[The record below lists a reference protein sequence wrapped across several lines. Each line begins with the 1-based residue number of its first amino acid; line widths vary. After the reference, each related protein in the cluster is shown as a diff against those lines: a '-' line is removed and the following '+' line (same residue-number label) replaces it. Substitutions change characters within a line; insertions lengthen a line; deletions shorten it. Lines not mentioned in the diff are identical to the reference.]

1 MKKMISLFLAAALTV
16 SMAGCGGSGSKG
28 EGQTGAAGE
37 AASQAG
43 KDSIAIATD
52 VDIDTLHPSDFS
64 TTIEHTIL
72 TQLYDPL
79 MYMNPDGA
87 HEPEPRIA
95 ESCTIS
101 DDGKD
106 YTFKLRDDVTF
117 HDGSAVT
124 AEDVKFSLELY
135 MESEYQGSQVAGL
148 ESVEAPDETTVICHL
163 DNPYSPFLLGV
174 CQVPIASK
182 AYYEKSESDFAGQ
195 PMGSGPYKYAGR
207 EKGSKITLEAY
218 DGYYRGEAAIKNV
231 TFEVIPDQ
239 STTAIALKTGEVD
252 FAMAESST
260 MAQIQGDESLAVEE
274 IGTSGFSYV
283 SMNLEKEPFN
293 SELVRKAINYAINR
307 ENIVA
312 VCYDNEAEINSNIC
326 SKERF
331 GYSDAQFQY
340 TYDPEK
346 AKELLKE
353 AGVTTPLNLGS
364 ILVAEKYSNLATVIQ
379 SDLSAVGL
387 ETTIEVKEF
396 NAYID
401 DLTSGN
407 YDITALE
414 MTLDGDTQQLEMAFC
429 SDFIG
434 TANNARYS
442 NADMDKLFAQA
453 KAETDNDA
461 RASIFNQILTKAQD
475 EAIYAVICNPMTL
488 YVHNTSLDCQEIPF
502 EGIYSI
508 YNFSWK

>member
-1 MKKMISLFLAAALTV
+1 MKKMVSLFLAAALMV
-16 SMAGCGGSGSKG
+16 SMTACGNSGSRN
-28 EGQTGAAGE
+28 EAQTGAAGE
-37 AASQAG
+37 TASQAG
-43 KDSIAIATD
+43 KDSIVIATD

-95 ESCTIS
+95 ESYTVS

-174 CQVPIASK
+174 CQVPVASK
-182 AYYEKSESDFAGQ
+182 VYFEKSESDFASQ
-195 PMGSGPYKYAGR
+195 PVGSGPYKYAGR

-331 GYSDAQFQY
+331 GYSDDQFQY

-429 SDFIG
+429 SDYIG

-442 NADMDKLFAQA
+442 DPAMDELFVQA

-461 RASIFNQILTKAQD
+461 RAAIFNQIFTKAQD

-488 YVHNTSLDCQEIPF
+488 YVHNVSLDCQEIP
-502 EGIYSI
+502 
-508 YNFSWK
+508 